1 MFREF
6 LRLLFSLVRSPLL
19 LGVALLGVIVNLAIL
34 ALMSGAVFTIIA
46 DLVYGP
52 ALAGDWTS
60 LIAWSG
66 IYAVEL
72 MIITLG
78 LFAVLVVNAGVGL
91 AFGRFAALQ
100 QERKTQ
106 VLGATGYALG
116 KTGLLVAWGVFMG
129 MLALAGVVLLGVVFA
144 LGALHEIVFGVL
156 LVAWLVGAVLIGLV
170 TGLAV
175 PVMGIEDIGI
185 KEGLRKS
192 AEFVRMH
199 LWKFILF
206 MAILAIVL
214 LVIREIGSRASD
226 AVDDD
231 TISFVI
237 AALFLLVS
245 VVCSNLAVPFFYI
258 TERQKHR

>member
-129 MLALAGVVLLGVVFA
+129 MLALAGVVVRHTRELVFFTFSVGQYTGFGVVAAVGPRGISNASPSTNLRNMVTETQEVLRGFA
-144 LGALHEIVFGVL
+144 Q
-156 LVAWLVGAVLIGLV
+156 
-170 TGLAV
+170 T
-175 PVMGIEDIGI
+175 
-185 KEGLRKS
+185 S
-192 AEFVRMH
+192 ARV
-199 LWKFILF
+199 
-206 MAILAIVL
+206 
-214 LVIREIGSRASD
+214 SRAD
-226 AVDDD
+226 
-231 TISFVI
+231 
-237 AALFLLVS
+237 
-245 VVCSNLAVPFFYI
+245 
-258 TERQKHR
+258 